1 MDDWLKELRKRAPGD
16 RAVRF
21 MVLGGT
27 ALLVLIVLVDA
38 FGARERAIA
47 ARANPPAEETVSA
60 TVPSVYRVPRDLAS
74 EAAASARDVAVAETT
89 DDTTD
94 DTATELA
101 EADTTDAAAEPELA
115 EDATQQDTAAE
126 DATEDAAEPEVAE
139 ADPAEDA
146 TQDMAAE
153 ETTESVAEPELAEDA
168 TEDATQDMAAEDMAA
183 DDATEQAAE
192 TDLAETT
199 PEDAPADTTA
209 AAATDDDALVLLAD
223 ADISNGESVWRQCR
237 ACHVHD
243 AEQNR
248 GGPHLVNIIGREVGV
263 AEGWRYSNALSD
275 HDGVWTVE
283 SLLAWLENPDTYIP
297 GNQMAFRGLR
307 NEQDRIDVLGFLNA
321 SAD

>member
-1 MDDWLKELRKRAPGD
+1 MDDWLKELRKKAPGD
-16 RAVRF
+16 RAVRV
-21 MVLGGT
+21 MLLGGT
-27 ALLVLIVLVDA
+27 ALLFLIVLVDA
-38 FGARERAIA
+38 FGARDRAVA
-47 ARANPPAEETVSA
+47 ARANPPAEETVTA

-74 EAAASARDVAVAETT
+74 EAAASLQEAAVAEAAE
-89 DDTTD
+89 DAPEEPADI
-94 DTATELA
+94 A
-101 EADTTDAAAEPELA
+101 EADTSEEVAEPELA
-115 EDATQQDTAAE
+115 EDATQDTTVEEAAE
-126 DATEDAAEPEVAE
+126 DAPEPQVAE
-139 ADPAEDA
+139 ADPVEDA

-153 ETTESVAEPELAEDA
+153 ETTESAAEPELAEDA
-168 TEDATQDMAAEDMAA
+168 TEEATQDMAAED
-183 DDATEQAAE
+183 ATEDAAE
-192 TDLAETT
+192 TEVAETAT
-199 PEDAPADTTA
+199 EDAPADTTA
-209 AAATDDDALVLLAD
+209 EAASDDDALALLAD

-283 SLLAWLENPDTYIP
+283 SLLAWLENPDAYIP

-307 NEQDRIDVLGFLNA
+307 NEQDRIDLLGFLNA

>member
-1 MDDWLKELRKRAPGD
+1 MDDWLKELRKKAPGD
-16 RAVRF
+16 RAVRV
-21 MVLGGT
+21 MLLGGT
-27 ALLVLIVLVDA
+27 ALLFLIVLVDA
-38 FGARERAIA
+38 FGARDRAVA
-47 ARANPPAEETVSA
+47 ARENPREEKTASA

-74 EAAASARDVAVAETT
+74 EAAVSTQLAAAPQTTEDTPEDPAPGMAV
-89 DDTTD
+89 DTT
-94 DTATELA
+94 E
-101 EADTTDAAAEPELA
+101 EAAESELA
-115 EDATQQDTAAE
+115 EDTTEQTAETEVAEEAAEDAAQDMAAE
-126 DATEDAAEPEVAE
+126 DATEDAAEPDLVQ
-139 ADPAEDA
+139 DTTEDA
-146 TQDMAAE
+146 AQDMAAE
-153 ETTESVAEPELAEDA
+153 EV
-168 TEDATQDMAAEDMAA
+168 TEDA
-183 DDATEQAAE
+183 AE
-192 TDLAETT
+192 TEVAETAT
-199 PEDAPADTTA
+199 EDAPADTTA
-209 AAATDDDALVLLAD
+209 EAATDDDALALLAS

-283 SLLAWLENPDTYIP
+283 SLLAWLENPDAYIP